1 MKALFLSDVHY
12 KGLDDPNTP
21 LLLSFLENEL
31 HRGDALVVVGDLF
44 DLWIGYDHV
53 VYAEYVPVLA
63 KFYELKNKG
72 VRVIY
77 VEGNHDLFLG
87 SFFTEKLHV
96 EVLNKEGLVIIDNK
110 KFYLHHGDGIDKRGP
125 LKKLA
130 LGFLRTKT
138 AIVLSRILGPNVIW
152 RLGHNLSHTSR
163 HYGPVV
169 LGARDRYRNFGK
181 KILIENNYDY
191 FIVGHTHIPDEYEVA
206 PGKMYYNVGD
216 WVRNYTYL
224 EYVDGKFTI
233 KKISA

>member
-53 VYAEYVPVLA
+53 VYAEYVPVLS
-63 KFYELKNKG
+63 KFYELKNLG

-87 SFFTEKLHV
+87 PFFTKKLGV
-96 EVLNKEGLVIIDNK
+96 QVLNREGLVVIDNK
-110 KFYLHHGDGIDKRGP
+110 KIYLHHGDGIDERGF

-130 LGFLRTKT
+130 LGFFRTKA
-138 AIVLSRILGPNVIW
+138 AIVLSRLIVPN
-152 RLGHNLSHTSR
+152 
-163 HYGPVV
+163 
-169 LGARDRYRNFGK
+169 
-181 KILIENNYDY
+181 
-191 FIVGHTHIPDEYEVA
+191 
-206 PGKMYYNVGD
+206 
-216 WVRNYTYL
+216 
-224 EYVDGKFTI
+224 
-233 KKISA
+233 

>member
-87 SFFTEKLHV
+87 LSFQKNSTLKSS
-96 EVLNKEGLVIIDNK
+96 I
-110 KFYLHHGDGIDKRGP
+110 KRG
-125 LKKLA
+125 
-130 LGFLRTKT
+130 
-138 AIVLSRILGPNVIW
+138 S
-152 RLGHNLSHTSR
+152 
-163 HYGPVV
+163 
-169 LGARDRYRNFGK
+169 
-181 KILIENNYDY
+181 
-191 FIVGHTHIPDEYEVA
+191 
-206 PGKMYYNVGD
+206 
-216 WVRNYTYL
+216 
-224 EYVDGKFTI
+224 
-233 KKISA
+233 